1 MTQHSREYRP
11 DLSLVRPPPPAPFSH
26 DLMTA
31 AALLAGLTA
40 MACLAADAPAAVLA
54 GAPLLWLT
62 RRAHL
67 AVAARVLGP
76 LPASR
81 RRWRA

>member
-1 MTQHSREYRP
+1 MSQHAREYRP
-11 DLSLVRPPPPAPFSH
+11 ELSLVRPPPPAPFSH

-31 AALLAGLTA
+31 AALLGLLTVV
-40 MACLAADAPAAVLA
+40 ACLAADAPAAVLA

-81 RRWRA
+81 RRGRA